1 MLDVV
6 AATGGRR
13 LQQETRVRRGRVAG
27 AAPAVFLPASA
38 GHAQLTRRRVDR
50 RPDGGRPLVLV
61 RLVGRIV
68 DGVQRTGAGRR
79 RGGRKRAPRLLA
91 ERLGRRVAVGVHR
104 GDGGHG
110 RGRGGGAYAVRA
122 GIADAD
128 LDPLVVAAADRR
140 SPTVRRPVHI
150 RRPAAARTVGG
161 TGRGGRGVLERRT
174 AAAVYAQREPLFVE
188 PVAERPAAA
197 HRPESL
203 VDGSRRVNGGFVDAP
218 VEEQHDE
225 HRYVERAERR
235 VHDVPLVVGQLAYP
249 RARLWQRVLLRPS
262 GAVPVQLVS
271 DQHRGRFGGYMGVTP
286 ADQWWQA
293 YDEAQYPHD
302 HHQHLC
308 PETGH
313 QARVLHRP
321 GDGQVPVQR
330 YGAQVKDA
338 GRAHPHVHG

>member
-1 MLDVV
+1 
-6 AATGGRR
+6 
-13 LQQETRVRRGRVAG
+13 VRRGRVAG

-61 RLVGRIV
+61 RFVGRIV
-68 DGVQRTGAGRR
+68 DGVQWTGAGRR

-104 GDGGHG
+104 AGRGDGGHG
-110 RGRGGGAYAVRA
+110 RGRRGGAYAVRA
-122 GIADAD
+122 GVADAD

-140 SPTVRRPVHI
+140 SPTVRRTIHV
-150 RRPAAARTVGG
+150 RRPAAGRTVGG

-174 AAAVYAQREPLFVE
+174 AAAVYAQREPLLVE

-203 VDGSRRVNGGFVDAP
+203 VDGSRGVNGGFVDAP
-218 VEEQHDE
+218 VEEEHDE
-225 HRYVERAERR
+225 HRYVERAQRR

-249 RARLWQRVLLRPS
+249 RARLRQLVLLRPA
-262 GAVPVQLVS
+262 GAVPVQLVP
-271 DQHRGRFGGYMGVTP
+271 DQHRGRFGGYVCVAP
-286 ADQWWQA
+286 ADQRRQA
-293 YDEAQYPHD
+293 DDEAQHPHD
-302 HHQHLC
+302 HHQHFG
-308 PETGH
+308 PETSH

-321 GDGQVPVQR
+321 GDGEVPVQR
-330 YGAQVKDA
+330 YGAQVKNA